1 MTKREGDGSLD
12 RGACAIRITRP
23 RARAS
28 PLGHRLNCDPA
39 GAMRGR
45 DGAGERKAGRAEMG
59 SSEGWFS
66 APSLSRSALALLRRA
81 EVGVAPWKEDG
92 DARGGSRVA
101 AGAIRLRPKVSARE
115 VHTRA

>member
-39 GAMRGR
+39 GAMGRGN
-45 DGAGERKAGRAEMG
+45 ERRGRAERG

>member
-45 DGAGERKAGRAEMG
+45 DGAGERKAGARRKG
-59 SSEGWFS
+59 VIRGLVFRTFSFPICVGFVKKSRGGGGPVEG
-66 APSLSRSALALLRRA
+66 
-81 EVGVAPWKEDG
+81 GG
-92 DARGGSRVA
+92 DARGGGRVA
-101 AGAIRLRPKVSARE
+101 AGTIRLRPKVSARE
-115 VHTRA
+115 VHACA